1 MMHMDPP
8 LGTISTY
15 YYDDKYCLPKAF
27 HKKTGINVS
36 IKRTNSVE
44 REYDFHIQGAFFSVS
59 EEYLSHLNCSRRVK
73 PGHEYPVTAYHCVDE
88 NGQNP
93 FADLESDVGRTVHG
107 TVIYY
112 DDAVHFVIA
121 GQTYAFRRQ
130 TSTGCDSQFFGEE
143 TAAGK
148 STHFLLWVVAGAL
161 AVVVVLTMTLVLRSR
176 SKNNEDTAEVTLV

>member
-27 HKKTGINVS
+27 HKKTSINVS
-36 IKRTNSVE
+36 IKRTNNVE
-44 REYDFHIQGAFFSVS
+44 RECDFHIQGAFFSVS
-59 EEYLSHLNCSRRVK
+59 EEYLSHLNCSRGVK
-73 PGHEYPVTAYHCVDE
+73 PGREYPVTAYHCVNE

-107 TVIYY
+107 TIIYY

-121 GQTYAFRRQ
+121 GQTFAFRRQ
-130 TSTGCDSQFFGEE
+130 TSTACDSQLFAED
-143 TAAGK
+143 AAAVK
-148 STHFLLWVVAGAL
+148 STHFLLWIVAGAL
-161 AVVVVLTMTLVLRSR
+161 AVVVILAMTLVLRSR
-176 SKNNEDTAEVTLV
+176 SRSNEVGKEITLV